1 MHSQGD
7 WTEALH
13 EHYDSKQIVDGKP
26 VFSLSSHTLQVD
38 GPHGAPAQVHVILE
52 NEGGERLRGER
63 EAYIWERERSIHL
76 RSATKERAGEVGRR
90 GEMDW
95 RMEKLCRYQ

>member
-1 MHSQGD
+1 VNLQGD

-38 GPHGAPAQVHVILE
+38 GPHGAPAQVLMSFSRIIS
-52 NEGGERLRGER
+52 GR
-63 EAYIWERERSIHL
+63 EIQAYIFRVR
-76 RSATKERAGEVGRR
+76 
-90 GEMDW
+90 
-95 RMEKLCRYQ
+95 